1 MAKLKKEAAATK
13 GTKTTRK
20 SKSMAGQPVAAKQVP
35 ASDMDEP
42 QMAAFAE
49 QLGRMVGTMQVRA
62 EDWMNREMLTTQLA
76 AVRDGA
82 AHLLDQIRGLTTAAV
97 AIRKRKKPAPA
108 RAVRS
113 GRSGGT
119 VDAPG
124 KKHRKPGPRD
134 PDATLARSQEAKRMA
149 AAMPVTRTGARR
161 GRG

>member
-1 MAKLKKEAAATK
+1 ME
-13 GTKTTRK
+13 GR
-20 SKSMAGQPVAAKQVP
+20 PAAKQAP
-35 ASDMDEP
+35 ATGQDES
-42 QMAAFAE
+42 QLTAFAE

-82 AHLLDQIRGLTTAAV
+82 THLLDQIKGLSTAAV
-97 AIRKRKKPAPA
+97 AIRKPKIPAASGPA
-108 RAVRS
+108 RAARK

-124 KKHRKPGPRD
+124 KKHRKPGPKD
-134 PDATLARSQEAKRMA
+134 PDATLARSQEAKRRA
-149 AAMPVTRTGARR
+149 AAVPVAKMGARR